1 MHLKRFSSAVA
12 AFVSAVLALGTFPLA
27 AGAVPSSEL
36 QDQVDAAYA
45 TLTEYSNELETANNK
60 LYALQQDLDATQ
72 KEIDQAEQ
80 DIAELE
86 EKLADGQERLSERLA
101 ESYKQDSSSSPLS
114 VLVGVSDFEELV
126 TQLYYAN
133 RMIDYDSELVDEVKS
148 TRAEL
153 QERRDELAEQ
163 EAEQQRLVDEQ
174 KQTNAEIE
182 SKVAEQQAYYE
193 SLDSELQAQL
203 AEEEARRA
211 AEEAARLAAEQEA
224 QNNAQ
229 NNIDTGNNGGDTG
242 GSTGGG
248 ADNGNTNS
256 GSAPRARRRRPRP
269 GGQELRLGRRGAER
283 VRLLGPRDL
292 LLRPTRL
299 FHRAL
304 LPGPVRPRREP
315 GAPRVRRRLPLAGR
329 PRVLGVRRQRQRHL
343 PRGHLHRRRPDARL
357 LARRGRRG
365 EHALRG
371 RQLRG
376 RRLAGV
382 GRRALVPP
390 EGDSMRRPRGPGGAV
405 RRGRS

>member
-12 AFVSAVLALGTFPLA
+12 IFVSAVLALGTFPLA

-45 TLTEYSNELETANNK
+45 TLTEYSNELEVANNK

-72 KEIDQAEQ
+72 QEIDQAEQ

-86 EKLADGQERLSERLA
+86 EKLADGQERLAERLA
-101 ESYKQDSSSSPLS
+101 ESYKQDSSGSPLS

-133 RMIDYDSELVDEVKS
+133 RMIDYDSELVEEVKA
-148 TRAEL
+148 TRTEL

-193 SLDSELQAQL
+193 GLDSQLQAQL

-229 NNIDTGNNGGDTG
+229 NNTDTGNNGGNNG
-242 GSTGGG
+242 GSMNT
-248 ADNGNTNS
+248 GNTNS
-256 GSAPRARRRRPRP
+256 GSAPTSVVDVALAQVGKSYVWAAEGPDAFDCSGLVTYCYGQLGYSIVHYSQGQYNLVASLGHLVYDTAYLKP
-269 GGQELRLGRRGAER
+269 GDLVFWGYGGSGSAIYHVGIYIGGGQY
-283 VRLLGPRDL
+283 V
-292 LLRPTRL
+292 
-299 FHRAL
+299 
-304 LPGPVRPRREP
+304 
-315 GAPRVRRRLPLAGR
+315 
-329 PRVLGVRRQRQRHL
+329 
-343 PRGHLHRRRPDARL
+343 
-357 LARRGRRG
+357 
-365 EHALRG
+365 HASSP
-371 RQLRG
+371 
-376 RRLAGV
+376 GV
-382 GRRALVPP
+382 GVVVSTLYT
-390 EGDSMRRPRGPGGAV
+390 GGNFAGGGSPV
-405 RRGRS
+405 

>member
-12 AFVSAVLALGTFPLA
+12 VFVSAVLALGTFPLA

-60 LYALQQDLDATQ
+60 LYALQQDLDVTQ

-229 NNIDTGNNGGDTG
+229 NNTDTGNNGGDTG

-256 GSAPRARRRRPRP
+256 GSAPTSVVDVALAQVGKSYVWAAEGPNAFDCSGLVTYCYGQLGYSIVHYSQGQYNLVASLGHLVYDP
-269 GGQELRLGRRGAER
+269 AYLSPGDLVFWGYGGSGSAIYHVGIYIGGGQY
-283 VRLLGPRDL
+283 V
-292 LLRPTRL
+292 
-299 FHRAL
+299 
-304 LPGPVRPRREP
+304 
-315 GAPRVRRRLPLAGR
+315 
-329 PRVLGVRRQRQRHL
+329 
-343 PRGHLHRRRPDARL
+343 
-357 LARRGRRG
+357 
-365 EHALRG
+365 HASSP
-371 RQLRG
+371 
-376 RRLAGV
+376 GV
-382 GRRALVPP
+382 GVVVSTLYA
-390 EGDSMRRPRGPGGAV
+390 GGNFAGGGSPV
-405 RRGRS
+405 

>member
-12 AFVSAVLALGTFPLA
+12 IFVSAVLALGTFPLA

-72 KEIDQAEQ
+72 QEIDQAEQ

-86 EKLADGQERLSERLA
+86 EKLADGQERLAERLA
-101 ESYKQDSSSSPLS
+101 ESYKQDSSGSPLS

-133 RMIDYDSELVDEVKS
+133 RMIDYDSELVEEVKA
-148 TRAEL
+148 TRTEL

-193 SLDSELQAQL
+193 GLDSQLQAQL

-229 NNIDTGNNGGDTG
+229 NNTDTGNNGGNNG
-242 GSTGGG
+242 GSMNT
-248 ADNGNTNS
+248 GNTNS
-256 GSAPRARRRRPRP
+256 GSAPTSVVDVALAQVGKSYVWAAEGPDAFDCSGLVTYCYGQLGYSIVHYSQGQYNLVASLGHLVYDTAYLKP
-269 GGQELRLGRRGAER
+269 GDLVFWGYGGSGSAIYHVGIYIGGGQY
-283 VRLLGPRDL
+283 V
-292 LLRPTRL
+292 
-299 FHRAL
+299 
-304 LPGPVRPRREP
+304 
-315 GAPRVRRRLPLAGR
+315 
-329 PRVLGVRRQRQRHL
+329 
-343 PRGHLHRRRPDARL
+343 
-357 LARRGRRG
+357 
-365 EHALRG
+365 HASSP
-371 RQLRG
+371 
-376 RRLAGV
+376 GV
-382 GRRALVPP
+382 GVVVSTLYT
-390 EGDSMRRPRGPGGAV
+390 GGNVAGGGSPV
-405 RRGRS
+405 